1 MDEMD
6 TAENLEKR
14 LAQAD
19 VVAVCLPG
27 TRETFHLFSERQFA
41 AMKEGAV
48 FLNVGRG
55 NIVDT
60 EALVK
65 VLKEGK
71 LWGASLD
78 VFEQEPLPEDSEL
91 WSCPNLLITPHVS
104 GGFHLPYTVDRIV
117 EISLKNLAAY
127 IHHEE
132 YVSVVDRAT
141 GYKVSGSL

>member
-1 MDEMD
+1 MLVQQLFRFKPLFKIVIYASEYP
-6 TAENLEKR
+6 LGVS
-14 LAQAD
+14 LARKA
-19 VVAVCLPG
+19 VVRGDYKPFNVPKP
-27 TRETFHLFSERQFA
+27 A
-41 AMKEGAV
+41 A
-48 FLNVGRG
+48 
-55 NIVDT
+55 
-60 EALVK
+60 
-65 VLKEGK
+65 
-71 LWGASLD
+71 D